1 MINNIK
7 LQAINSGKA
16 KAGKK
21 NINSNFSKNFEKKIK
36 EIKNENLKNS
46 LNDLYKVNYL
56 QILFLKII
64 LKSQK
69 KY

>member
-46 LNDLYKVNYL
+46 LNDLYKVIKND
-56 QILFLKII
+56 
-64 LKSQK
+64 
-69 KY
+69 